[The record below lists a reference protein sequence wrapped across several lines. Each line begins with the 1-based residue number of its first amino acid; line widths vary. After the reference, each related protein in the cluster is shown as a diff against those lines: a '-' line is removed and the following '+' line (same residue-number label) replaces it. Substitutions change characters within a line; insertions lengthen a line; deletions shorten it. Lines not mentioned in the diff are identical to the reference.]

1 MLTLLITSFIAGILT
16 VLAPCVLPLLPIIIG
31 SSVSSN
37 AKWKP
42 FVITAS
48 LAVSLTLFTL
58 LLKAS
63 TLLID
68 IPPQFWKNVSGGI
81 IIFFGL
87 ITLFPNLWSDFSTKL
102 GLSTKSD
109 TLLEKSTEKGGL
121 LGAILIGMSLG
132 PVFASC
138 SPTYSLILATVLP
151 VNFLEGMVYIIV
163 YALGL
168 SSVLLLISFL
178 GRSLVNKLKVVA
190 NPNSTFKKVLGIL
203 FLIVGLAIITGFDK
217 KVETA
222 ILDSG
227 YFDITKVEQNILE
240 KNMPKDLKLDSF
252 TSPVLGQSNFEK
264 INNPQATLDPFTKGT
279 TQNTIPELNVVNPI
293 TAPEIKGI
301 NQWINSNGET
311 IANLRGKVILV
322 DFWTYSCI
330 NCQRTLPYVT
340 RWYDNYKDKG
350 LVVLGIHAPEFSFE
364 KVTANVQNAVVE
376 NKINYP
382 VGLDNDFVTWGNYN
396 NKFWP
401 ASYLIDKEGK
411 IRRTHFGEGQYAE
424 TEKAIRYLLDEKS
437 APMVVDNFKPTNT
450 GSQPYCVNG
459 NCTKLTPETYLGA
472 SRAERFVNS
481 GEVLKLNESLK
492 SNEWSLEGGWKVG
505 EESIKT
511 STGGKLNFKVNAKKV
526 YLVAGGDSQLTVKLN
541 GIEQKSTSIT
551 DYKLY
556 NILDSNEFVVDG
568 DLEISFNGIV
578 EANAFTFG

>member
-1 MLTLLITSFIAGILT
+1 MLTLLITSFVAGILT

-31 SSVSSN
+31 SSVSSS

-48 LAVSLTLFTL
+48 LAFSLTLFTL

-87 ITLFPNLWSDFSTKL
+87 ITLFPNLWSNFSTKL

-109 TLLEKSTEKGGL
+109 SLLEKSTEKGGL
-121 LGAILIGMSLG
+121 LGAIFIGMSLG

-151 VNFLEGMVYIIV
+151 VNFLEGVVYIIV

-190 NPNSTFKKVLGIL
+190 NPNSPFKKVLGIL

-217 KVETA
+217 KVETV

-227 YFDITKVEQNILE
+227 YFDITKVEQKILE
-240 KNMPKDLKLDSF
+240 KNMPKEMKLDSF
-252 TSPVLGQSNFEK
+252 TAPVLGQSNFEK
-264 INNPQATLDPFTKGT
+264 INEMK
-279 TQNTIPELNVVNPI
+279 TIPELNVVNPI

-311 IANLRGKVILV
+311 IASLKGKVVLV

-364 KVTANVQNAVVE
+364 KITANVQNAVVE

-382 VGLDNDFVTWGNYN
+382 VGLDNDFATWNNYSN
-396 NKFWP
+396 RFWP

-411 IRRTHFGEGQYAE
+411 IRRTHFGEGEYAE

-437 APMVVDNFKPTNT
+437 APMVVDNFKPNNT
-450 GSQPYCVNG
+450 GSQPFCING
-459 NCTKLTPETYLGA
+459 KCTKLTPETYLG
-472 SRAERFVNS
+472 SNRAERFTNS

-492 SNEWSLEGGWKVG
+492 SNEWSLEGDWKVG
-505 EESIKT
+505 SESIKT
-511 STGGKLNFKVNAKKV
+511 LTGGKSNFKVNAKKV
-526 YLVAGGDSQLTVKLN
+526 YLVAGGASRLTIKLN
-541 GIEQKSTSIT
+541 GVEQPAVNVTT
-551 DYKLY
+551 NKLY
-556 NILDSNEFVVDG
+556 TILDSSDFVVDG
-568 DLEISFNGIV
+568 DLEITFDGSV

>member
-1 MLTLLITSFIAGILT
+1 MLTLLITSFVAGILT

-31 SSVSSN
+31 SSVASN

-48 LAVSLTLFTL
+48 LAFSLTLFTL

-68 IPPQFWKNVSGGI
+68 IPPEFWKYVSGGI
-81 IIFFGL
+81 IIFFGI
-87 ITLFPNLWSDFSTKL
+87 ITIFPNLWSDFSTKL
-102 GLSTKSD
+102 GLSNKSD
-109 TLLEKSTEKGGL
+109 ALLEKSTEKGGL
-121 LGAILIGMSLG
+121 WGAILIGMSLG

-151 VNFLEGMVYIIV
+151 VNFLEGVVYIIV

-168 SSVLLLISFL
+168 ASVLLLISFL
-178 GRSLVNKLKVVA
+178 GRSLINKLKVVA
-190 NPNSTFKKVLGIL
+190 NPNSVFKKVLGIL
-203 FLIVGLAIITGFDK
+203 FLIVGISIMTGFDK

-240 KNMPKDLKLDSF
+240 KNMPKDMKLDM
-252 TSPVLGQSNFEK
+252 TTAPIIGQSNFDK
-264 INNPQATLDPFTKGT
+264 INKPLTMNDKM
-279 TQNTIPELNVVNPI
+279 TIPELNVESPI

-311 IANLRGKVILV
+311 IANLKGKVVLV

-340 RWYDNYKDKG
+340 KWYDTYKDKG
-350 LVVLGIHAPEFSFE
+350 FVVLGIHAPEFSFE
-364 KVTANVQNAVVE
+364 KITKNVENAVVE

-382 VGLDNDFVTWGNYN
+382 VGLDNDFATWGNYN
-396 NKFWP
+396 NRFWP

-411 IRRTHFGEGQYAE
+411 IRRTHFGEGQYLE
-424 TEKAIRYLLDEKS
+424 TEKAIQFLLGEKS
-437 APMVVDNFKPTNT
+437 TPTVADKVVLNEQGAKGMSQFCTVT
-450 GSQPYCVNG
+450 G
-459 NCTKLTPETYLGA
+459 CTKITPETYLGT
-472 SRAERFVNS
+472 SRATTNS
-481 GEVLKLNESLK
+481 NLSVQTLTLNPDLK
-492 SNEWSLEGGWKVG
+492 SNNWSIEGDWKVD
-505 EESIKT
+505 EEKIMT
-511 STGGKLNFKVNAKKV
+511 TNGGKLNFKVNAQKV
-526 YLVAGGDSQLTVKLN
+526 FLVAGGNAKVKVLLN
-541 GIEQKSTSIT
+541 GKEVNSLAIT
-551 DYKLY
+551 ENKLY
-556 NILDSNEFVVDG
+556 TVLNNPEFIVDG
-568 DLEISFNGIV
+568 VLEIQFEGNV